1 MPASTPKAVQQRMHD
16 EVNKLLALPETRTR
30 LEAIGAEITPMT
42 QAQFAA
48 FHDAENKRY
57 AELIKRRGIKLD

>member
-1 MPASTPKAVQQRMHD
+1 
-16 EVNKLLALPETRTR
+16 VNKLLALPETRTR
-30 LEAIGAEITPMT
+30 LDAIGAEITPMT
-42 QAQFAA
+42 QVQFAA

>member
-1 MPASTPKAVQQRMHD
+1 M
-16 EVNKLLALPETRTR
+16 PETKTR

-48 FHDAENKRY
+48 FHAAEYKRFG
-57 AELIKRRGIKLD
+57 EIIKKNDIRLD